1 MGRYQKQALVLGKEA
16 QAKLQNSL
24 VAIVGLG
31 ALGTVS
37 ANLLCRAGV
46 GHLVL
51 VDRDLVELD
60 NLQRQVLFDEGDIS
74 KPKAIRVAE
83 KLRKINSEIKI
94 ESYFENLDQDTI
106 DLLDTDLVLD
116 CTDNLETRFLI
127 NDYCKKNKKPWIF
140 ASAIKQAGFVYVIA
154 PKKPCFRCIFKEAS
168 LETCETTGVLNAITM
183 QVGAIQSNEA
193 IKLLVDAEVEQDL
206 LFINLTKNKIEK
218 IKVKKNKDCLTCN
231 GVFNYLTAGKKDITK
246 FCGSGTFLIKGSFD
260 FNEVK
265 ARLKKNFN
273 IKESE
278 GVFYFSNLTVFKDKV
293 LIKAKTEKEARSLYS
308 KYIGN

>member
-1 MGRYQKQALVLGKEA
+1 MLGKEA

-127 NDYCKKNKKPWIF
+127 NDYCKKNKKRD
-140 ASAIKQAGFVYVIA
+140 KDREL
-154 PKKPCFRCIFKEAS
+154 FR
-168 LETCETTGVLNAITM
+168 
-183 QVGAIQSNEA
+183 
-193 IKLLVDAEVEQDL
+193 
-206 LFINLTKNKIEK
+206 
-218 IKVKKNKDCLTCN
+218 
-231 GVFNYLTAGKKDITK
+231 
-246 FCGSGTFLIKGSFD
+246 
-260 FNEVK
+260 
-265 ARLKKNFN
+265 
-273 IKESE
+273 ES
-278 GVFYFSNLTVFKDKV
+278 
-293 LIKAKTEKEARSLYS
+293 RSRY
-308 KYIGN
+308 N